1 LRSVAR
7 MRGLNGS
14 MWMSSAGWRYS
25 GCLSLFWS
33 LRVREGRE
41 HVSSSCSHD
50 DNGNEEG
57 RQDAQVVTAEAD
69 RATEDEETVEGADL
83 RARGRSVRD
92 WISKTTTTTT
102 AATAKESATH
112 LGVLVG
118 LLGRE
123 GARVLEQ
130 VDEADG
136 DACGMKTRSAL
147 GPRELRKLE
156 KELLTAVDV
165 EDERVLLGA
174 SNVLNCKRRKVE
186 DREEEGGGA
195 GGGEVTRRSQRRLAS
210 LATGSLRSR

>member
-1 LRSVAR
+1 MRSVAR

-83 RARGRSVRD
+83 RARGRSVSD

-165 EDERVLLGA
+165 EDGV
-174 SNVLNCKRRKVE
+174 SF
-186 DREEEGGGA
+186 A
-195 GGGEVTRRSQRRLAS
+195 GWSCS
-210 LATGSLRSR
+210 HSC